1 MFIFEELMRFIL
13 MPCGPIPSPPCATSH
28 ALAGGGSIED
38 EGRRTG
44 VQPRRSPGPR
54 GRWLPGVVSPMKRA
68 TLQERIWPFA
78 VSQRSVCEP
87 HSSLCIS
94 TSPVIAVMLFLEG
107 GGDIARNETQF
118 PISSRTFLVYYIW
131 KAPSL
136 FRQYV
141 GSSPRWL
148 WQIIKLWFR
157 VGHN

>member
-54 GRWLPGVVSPMKRA
+54 GRWLPGIVSPMKRA

-94 TSPVIAVMLFLEG
+94 TSPVIASYAFSRRRRRYRAEWDTVSELITYIPRLLYMESS
-107 GGDIARNETQF
+107 IALQAVRRFIPAMTMTDNQTLIQ
-118 PISSRTFLVYYIW
+118 SG
-131 KAPSL
+131 A
-136 FRQYV
+136 
-141 GSSPRWL
+141 
-148 WQIIKLWFR
+148 
-157 VGHN
+157 